1 VAGVGAV
8 GERVGTT
15 TRSSTTATCTS
26 GTATGGEAIDRVIRA
41 TVRVIQDIV
50 QVLQV
55 IVRGT
60 LRIGQATLATMP
72 DRGHRQTRLARR
84 LMFLRGRHRI
94 HRQVARTV
102 RSMMA
107 SARPP
112 HRDPITQQR
121 KLAQTAEISAGTQSQ
136 AKVLR
141 NHVATPFRD
150 QEVGVRKVLAG
161 NKAWDPGP
169 AQEGELNKQ

>member
-1 VAGVGAV
+1 VAGAGAV

-15 TRSSTTATCTS
+15 TRSSITATCTS

-41 TVRVIQDIV
+41 TVRAIQDIV
-50 QVLQV
+50 QVLQA

-60 LRIGQATLATMP
+60 LHIGQDTLATLP
-72 DRGHRQTRLARR
+72 GRGQRQTRLARR
-84 LMFLRGRHRI
+84 LMFLRGKHRI
-94 HRQVARTV
+94 HRQVAGTV

-112 HRDPITQQR
+112 NRDPITQQR
-121 KLAQTAEISAGTQSQ
+121 KLAQTAEISAGTQRQ

-141 NHVATPFRD
+141 NHAATPSRD
-150 QEVGVRKVLAG
+150 QEVGVRRVLAG
-161 NKAWDPGP
+161 NRAWDPGL
-169 AQEGELNKQ
+169 ATKGEVNKQ